1 MLPAGGGE
9 TADQDE
15 IYRAALEP
23 MKAKEIR
30 ELTDAEAQAKL
41 RDLRQELFNLRL
53 QQRVERPSQIRQL
66 RRDIARVL
74 TVLRQRQLE
83 ARQQAGR

>member
-1 MLPAGGGE
+1 
-9 TADQDE
+9 
-15 IYRAALEP
+15 

-53 QQRVERPSQIRQL
+53 QQQTARLERPSRIREV
-66 RRDIARVL
+66 RRDMARIQ
-74 TVLRQRQLE
+74 TVLRQRELQTAPAA
-83 ARQQAGR
+83 AR

>member
-1 MLPAGGGE
+1 
-9 TADQDE
+9 
-15 IYRAALEP
+15 

-53 QQRVERPSQIRQL
+53 QQQTARLERPSRIREVRHTVARIETILRERQL
-66 RRDIARVL
+66 PSAV
-74 TVLRQRQLE
+74 
-83 ARQQAGR
+83 AAAK

>member
-1 MLPAGGGE
+1 
-9 TADQDE
+9 
-15 IYRAALEP
+15 

-53 QQRVERPSQIRQL
+53 QQQTARLERPSRIREV
-66 RRDIARVL
+66 RRDMARIE

-83 ARQQAGR
+83 TASAAAR

>member
-1 MLPAGGGE
+1 
-9 TADQDE
+9 
-15 IYRAALEP
+15 

-53 QQRVERPSQIRQL
+53 QQQTARLERPSRIREVRRIMARIETILRERQL
-66 RRDIARVL
+66 LA
-74 TVLRQRQLE
+74 
-83 ARQQAGR
+83 AAAAAK

>member
-1 MLPAGGGE
+1 
-9 TADQDE
+9 
-15 IYRAALEP
+15 

-53 QQRVERPSQIRQL
+53 QQQTARLERPSRIREVRRETARIETILRERQL
-66 RRDIARVL
+66 PAA
-74 TVLRQRQLE
+74 TV
-83 ARQQAGR
+83 AAK